1 MGVRDMIFGKK
12 KTKIQNGNNNGS
24 EAGGLS
30 KAMSISALRGSKSVY
45 GTDSVWTR
53 NKNSMTIGTMSV
65 GHGAN
70 TMRTAGSRT
79 NLNALGK
86 FGSTTLNKFSPQ
98 PIQSSVST
106 GVYFYLNLSKI
117 LS

>member
-12 KTKIQNGNNNGS
+12 KPKTQNGNSNFSGS

-45 GTDSVWTR
+45 ESSVWTK
-53 NKNSMTIGTMSV
+53 NKNNMTIGTMSI

-70 TMRTAGSRT
+70 TMHTAGSRT

-98 PIQSSVST
+98 PIQNST
-106 GVYFYLNLSKI
+106 STECIF
-117 LS
+117 